1 MDATGSVC
9 DAESTGAQRVLPH
22 PLGRR
27 AQVLLTSVFGPY
39 AQDDEY
45 GSRLINPMELYHN
58 QVTRVQG
65 PFSLRMF
72 HRSWGLMLI
81 QANLAAPCT
90 LLDFPSLDRFTSEI
104 RSRRYDI
111 VGISSI
117 TTNVLKVKRMCELVR
132 QHQPA
137 AAIVVG
143 GHVANLPDLEERVDA
158 DWIVRGEGVQW
169 FRRFLGEDPDQPI
182 RHPVIPTRIG
192 TRSLGIAV
200 REHPADVAATLI
212 PSVGCPVGCNF
223 CATSAMFGGKGKWF
237 DFYRTGDELFDVMRQ
252 IEGTLGTRSFF
263 VMDENFLFHRRRALR
278 LLELMEQNDKSWI
291 LYVFS
296 SAGVLASYDVGQLAA
311 LGVSWVWM
319 GIEGENSQ
327 YAKVQGVDT
336 FALVRQLQSHGIRV
350 LGSTII
356 GLEDHTPDNIDSVID
371 YAVRH
376 NTDFH
381 QFMLYMP
388 LPGTPLHAEF
398 CAQGRLVDE
407 AECPLADTHGQSRFN
422 YRHAHLAA
430 GLESELLVRAFER
443 DFAVN
448 GPSIVRMLGT
458 VLAGWKRYK
467 SHPNARIR
475 RRFAMETK
483 GITASWPA
491 IVAAVRRY
499 YLKNPTLSA
508 RMSSLLDEIH
518 REFGWTSR
526 LSAALG
532 GPYVRWKIRQEE
544 RRLAAGWT
552 YEPPTFYEVNDAVP
566 PGDRP
571 SAVRCRY
578 VTPHAVL
585 PEISVDAVLQ
595 PHGAPSGSETPGQR
609 LEQDAQQTVSPS
621 SPQASNREKCEFASF
636 EK

>member
-1 MDATGSVC
+1 M
-9 DAESTGAQRVLPH
+9 PH
-22 PLGRR
+22 PRGRHT
-27 AQVLLTSVFGPY
+27 QVLLTSVFGPY
-39 AQDDEY
+39 AQDDEF
-45 GSRLINPMELYHN
+45 GSRVINPMELYHN

-81 QANLAAPCT
+81 QANIAAPCT
-90 LLDFPSLDRFTSEI
+90 LLDFPTLDRFTAEI
-104 RSRRYDI
+104 RDRHYDV

-117 TTNVLKVKRMCELVR
+117 TTNVQKVRRMCELVR
-132 QHQPA
+132 QYQPEA
-137 AAIVVG
+137 VIVVG
-143 GHVANLPDLEERVDA
+143 GHVANIPDLEKRIDA

-192 TRSLGIAV
+192 TRNMGISVKDKAG
-200 REHPADVAATLI
+200 DVAATLI

-237 DFYRTGDELFDVMRQ
+237 DFYRTGDELFDIMCQ

-263 VMDENFLFHRRRALR
+263 VMDENFLYHRRRALR
-278 LLELMEQNDKSWI
+278 LLELMERHDKSWI

-296 SAGVLASYDVGQLAA
+296 SAGVVASYDIEQLVA

-356 GLEDHTPDNIDSVID
+356 GLEDHTPDNIDQVID

-398 CAQGRLVDE
+398 CSQGRIVDE

-422 YRHAHLAA
+422 YRHAHIAA
-430 GLESELLVRAFER
+430 GLESELIVRAFER
-443 DFAVN
+443 DFAAN
-448 GPSIVRMLGT
+448 GPSMMRMLGT

-467 SHPNARIR
+467 NHPDSRIR
-475 RRFAMETK
+475 RRFAWEVEGMAT
-483 GITASWPA
+483 TWSAV
-491 IVAAVRRY
+491 VAAVRRY
-499 YLKNPTLSA
+499 YRRNPA
-508 RMSSLLDEIH
+508 RYAKMSRLLEDMN
-518 REFGWTSR
+518 REFGWSSR

-532 GPYVRWKIRQEE
+532 GPYVLWKIRQEE

-566 PGDRP
+566 PEDR
-571 SAVRCRY
+571 SAAVRCRY
-578 VTPHAVL
+578 VTPQV
-585 PEISVDAVLQ
+585 
-595 PHGAPSGSETPGQR
+595 
-609 LEQDAQQTVSPS
+609 VSPEGGLEAI
-621 SPQASNREKCEFASF
+621 PQLRDSRSGQKTPR
-636 EK
+636 KLVRQGT